1 MFKLNFIL
9 LYRTSPNV
17 LLSMARHYLAF
28 IFLTVTCIISFFI
41 LSTHLFDLH
50 TRVLQLFWTDT
61 NWTEKEIVSRPFVFL
76 TQTEQCL
83 PPKLSDH
90 LKLSTNITCRC
101 DVIVLSYKIKCQK
114 ERPPH
119 VTYLFDNTTTWGSG
133 RNKLFFLAMNRRP
146 GYTYFIFTDDDVSLK
161 FNSAAT
167 PDMKHFSPI
176 RIFQDWLLDYEPA
189 VGVVDFEEQ
198 KEGQKVRNKIKTNC
212 GITNSTSVANPTIF
226 FDPLFNAFHARTAR
240 HIFPLDTTHERV
252 SWWLTDKYVCSAV
265 ELKFRGQ
272 ALLFFPVTVEN
283 LLHRS
288 YPRSLRGTRK
298 AWQEFIQIIQQ
309 GAPAKYVNQSLF
321 HEFRKDP
328 FGYLE
333 TSKTY
338 CRNETRHQPIVPFA
352 HFDEQSQKEVS

>member
-1 MFKLNFIL
+1 MNQQL
-9 LYRTSPNV
+9 V
-17 LLSMARHYLAF
+17 LLTLRSKKKGRKFETRSKPTVELPTAPPWPIQRSS
-28 IFLTVTCIISFFI
+28 LTLCLTPF
-41 LSTHLFDLH
+41 
-50 TRVLQLFWTDT
+50 TRA
-61 NWTEKEIVSRPFVFL
+61 PL
-76 TQTEQCL
+76 TT
-83 PPKLSDH
+83 
-90 LKLSTNITCRC
+90 
-101 DVIVLSYKIKCQK
+101 
-114 ERPPH
+114 
-119 VTYLFDNTTTWGSG
+119 FSG
-133 RNKLFFLAMNRRP
+133 
-146 GYTYFIFTDDDVSLK
+146 
-161 FNSAAT
+161 
-167 PDMKHFSPI
+167 
-176 RIFQDWLLDYEPA
+176 
-189 VGVVDFEEQ
+189 
-198 KEGQKVRNKIKTNC
+198 
-212 GITNSTSVANPTIF
+212 
-226 FDPLFNAFHARTAR
+226 
-240 HIFPLDTTHERV
+240 PLDTTHERV

-338 CRNETRHQPIVPFA
+338 CRNETRHQRIVPFA

>member
-1 MFKLNFIL
+1 M
-9 LYRTSPNV
+9 YRTSPNV

-161 FNSAAT
+161 FNLIPHTKEWAGGLPTNMSVQQWSWNFV
-167 PDMKHFSPI
+167 DKRCCF
-176 RIFQDWLLDYEPA
+176 FQWPLKTYYIA
-189 VGVVDFEEQ
+189 VIQDRLEEVE
-198 KEGQKVRNKIKTNC
+198 KLGNSLFKSSNRGHLPNMWTKVYS
-212 GITNSTSVANPTIF
+212 TNSGKIH
-226 FDPLFNAFHARTAR
+226 L
-240 HIFPLDTTHERV
+240 
-252 SWWLTDKYVCSAV
+252 
-265 ELKFRGQ
+265 
-272 ALLFFPVTVEN
+272 VT
-283 LLHRS
+283 
-288 YPRSLRGTRK
+288 
-298 AWQEFIQIIQQ
+298 
-309 GAPAKYVNQSLF
+309 
-321 HEFRKDP
+321 
-328 FGYLE
+328 
-333 TSKTY
+333 
-338 CRNETRHQPIVPFA
+338 
-352 HFDEQSQKEVS
+352 